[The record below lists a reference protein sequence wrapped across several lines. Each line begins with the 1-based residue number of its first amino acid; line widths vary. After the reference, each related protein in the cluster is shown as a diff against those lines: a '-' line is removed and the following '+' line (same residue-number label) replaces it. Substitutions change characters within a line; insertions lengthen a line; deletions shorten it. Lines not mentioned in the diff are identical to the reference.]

1 MAIRNAQFIPD
12 YDKIGPYVGKT
23 SWNIKMPELNI
34 PKWDTAVPK
43 MDQTAISGYKQQAA
57 ATGIRGL
64 RNALRESITL
74 GRGVDRDNP
83 YAAQQRAKSAM
94 SGFGSGLGNVMQ
106 SASTEALNR
115 YLPEYQAQNQ
125 AAQQEYGARVQGALK
140 EAELEMMPQVEQMKA
155 EMAPY
160 AKYLGVKGMSS
171 AAQSLAD
178 QYRKYY
184 KSAIEHQP
192 GGIKAFVGSTT
203 SFNPYQYLG
212 YA

>member
-1 MAIRNAQFIPD
+1 MSIREQFIPD

-23 SWNIKMPELNI
+23 SWNIKVPELNI
-34 PKWDTAVPK
+34 PKWDTAVSK
-43 MDQTAISGYKQQAA
+43 MDQAAISGYKQSAA

-64 RNALRESITL
+64 RNALRENLVL
-74 GRGVDRDNP
+74 GRGIDRDNP
-83 YAAQQRAKSAM
+83 FAASQRAKSAM

-125 AAQQEYGARVQGALK
+125 AAQQGYSARVQGALK
-140 EAELEMMPQVEQMKA
+140 GAELEMMPQIEQMKA

-160 AKYLGVKGMSS
+160 AKYLGLKSIAPLAS
-171 AAQSLAD
+171 KIQKQQKQFAAAHSDWYGRTPFQG
-178 QYRKYY
+178 
-184 KSAIEHQP
+184 E
-192 GGIKAFVGSTT
+192 T
-203 SFNPYQYLG
+203 FNPYQYLG